1 MNEVFFNNFVYI
13 ITRQVGKNNLGGNT
27 LIEGLI
33 NKEQIK
39 KTELVE
45 IKRLDEYIFENE
57 IKNISLIKID
67 VEGYE
72 FAVLKG
78 LSRFLEKKLQ
88 KYPLIIVEIIPSA
101 YSLQGL
107 NLKALDNYMKNYF
120 YYAYTLD
127 GKSRIDITK
136 YENIHVFNVLFMHE
150 N

>member
-1 MNEVFFNNFVYI
+1 
-13 ITRQVGKNNLGGNT
+13 VGKNNLGGNT